1 MNDIEITKRE
11 VIASI
16 SILAIMM
23 IIGIVISGK
32 LNEYNQDQN
41 AKYNKAFKISK
52 DKDLFAYAM
61 KTNVGNVFAEGE
73 IKAVDT
79 VSNEDIE
86 GEYLIIEKIKEKY
99 TKHTRTVTTTVNGKT
114 KTRTETYWTWD
125 RVGSET
131 FKSKELTFLGSTF
144 KTSKFNLPAPDY
156 ITTISGGYH
165 IRYRYYGLE
174 ATIFATLKENTI
186 INDDVRVYKDKNI
199 SEALSEATSDISIY
213 VFWVLWIIISGI
225 VIFTFMYFD
234 NDWLN
239 R

>member
-86 GEYLIIEKIKEKY
+86 GEYLIENDDIINSIY
-99 TKHTRTVTTTVNGKT
+99 S
-114 KTRTETYWTWD
+114 D
-125 RVGSET
+125 I
-131 FKSKELTFLGSTF
+131 KSKNIDELCIL
-144 KTSKFNLPAPDY
+144 
-156 ITTISGGYH
+156 
-165 IRYRYYGLE
+165 
-174 ATIFATLKENTI
+174 
-186 INDDVRVYKDKNI
+186 
-199 SEALSEATSDISIY
+199 
-213 VFWVLWIIISGI
+213 
-225 VIFTFMYFD
+225 
-234 NDWLN
+234 
-239 R
+239 

>member
-23 IIGIVISGK
+23 IIGIIIGGK

-61 KTNVGNVFAEGE
+61 KTNVGNAFAEGE

-86 GEYLIIEKIKEKY
+86 GEYLIIKKIKEKHLGESSEMDLIIKY
-99 TKHTRTVTTTVNGKT
+99 LHRDEIKVQDVDMDMHRQLLSLDRN
-114 KTRTETYWTWD
+114 EELYWFMP
-125 RVGSET
+125 VII
-131 FKSKELTFLGSTF
+131 
-144 KTSKFNLPAPDY
+144 Y
-156 ITTISGGYH
+156 I
-165 IRYRYYGLE
+165 
-174 ATIFATLKENTI
+174 LK
-186 INDDVRVYKDKNI
+186 
-199 SEALSEATSDISIY
+199 DI
-213 VFWVLWIIISGI
+213 LKQH
-225 VIFTFMYFD
+225 
-234 NDWLN
+234 
-239 R
+239 